1 MRRRFRSRS
10 RFFSH
15 VTCPGRITDLDHENQ
30 AVFLL
35 GQEDKWDLCQ
45 VISEYLCLSKQYGEA
60 ESAIYLKE
68 EAISLPNQWM
78 HPKSLHPMREAVE
91 ELKRAAGK
99 EEYAIKET
107 KHEQR
112 R

>member
-1 MRRRFRSRS
+1 
-10 RFFSH
+10 
-15 VTCPGRITDLDHENQ
+15 
-30 AVFLL
+30 
-35 GQEDKWDLCQ
+35 
-45 VISEYLCLSKQYGEA
+45 
-60 ESAIYLKE
+60 
-68 EAISLPNQWM
+68 M